1 VCQLHAPA
9 DQKGAGAN
17 ENRVRPLGCKR
28 CECGGDLS
36 AAAGVDN
43 PDLQSHGASG
53 RLHVSYRGLG
63 HCSFGRIDEY
73 GHTGRSGHQL
83 TQQLKPLCC
92 QLDAEKVDTG
102 QVAVRSGEARD
113 QTKLD
118 RIFANDEDDRD
129 LRGCRL
135 GRGRRRHPSGRSDR
149 SGLAANQFGC
159 KRRQSID
166 LIVGH
171 R

>member
-63 HCSFGRIDEY
+63 HCSFGRIDEPKLY
-73 GHTGRSGHQL
+73 NEFEEAFVDVMTAKSEGLSFSRRMKLRLARSRLRAHKDF
-83 TQQLKPLCC
+83 TQRDYEAAVLRA
-92 QLDAEKVDTG
+92 DARAWK
-102 QVAVRSGEARD
+102 
-113 QTKLD
+113 
-118 RIFANDEDDRD
+118 I
-129 LRGCRL
+129 L
-135 GRGRRRHPSGRSDR
+135 G
-149 SGLAANQFGC
+149 
-159 KRRQSID
+159 
-166 LIVGH
+166 
-171 R
+171 